1 METRGTKH
9 LAVNE
14 FIDAV
19 VDAAPGASIV
29 YASGDLAL
37 SAQWSQEVIEM
48 RAVARRFHDQGRG
61 QLFQRRRPDLHY
73 TGTGG
78 GCCYEY
84 LFVKALPVS
93 AVKS

>member
-14 FIDAV
+14 FVAAV
-19 VDAAPGASIV
+19 DVAMPGDVIV
-29 YASGDLAL
+29 YATGDLAV
-37 SAQWSQEVIEM
+37 SAQWSRDLYSTRLM
-48 RAVARRFHDQGRG
+48 ARAYCEAGKGR
-61 QLFQRRRPDLHY
+61 LFQRRRPDFPFNSA
-73 TGTGG
+73 
-78 GCCYEY
+78 GCCFDY

>member
-14 FIDAV
+14 FVDAV
-19 VDAAPGASIV
+19 VAAAPGASIV
-29 YASGDLAL
+29 YATGDLAL
-37 SAQWSQEVIEM
+37 SAQWSPELHAT
-48 RAVARRFHDQGRG
+48 RAMARAYHSAGKGR
-61 QLFQRRRPDLHY
+61 LFQRRRPDLNY

-78 GCCYEY
+78 GCCYDY
-84 LFVKALPVS
+84 LFVKALAAS